1 MAPGLVPQI
10 AALRRRL
17 AFLPAPARSS
27 GEASTGQPVTVEMLV
42 NGVWTDVTAYVMV
55 RDDSGKIDVATGIQG
70 GEGSQ
75 TERAQ
80 SKPTLKNQ
88 DGRFTPR
95 NPTGPYYG
103 AIGRNTEFRISVPD
117 GLGGKSYRIWGE
129 NSSWEPGWDTSGQDV
144 WVDTAIVGIM
154 QRLAQ
159 APAPERSVLYTALTT
174 PLPDSVMAYWP
185 MEDASGAISLTSA
198 LPSGS
203 PMTWTGTP
211 TLAAYEGFPAS
222 DSVPDTSATVFSG
235 GVAKYS
241 ATGSTQVRFLC
252 YIPAAGLTQGT
263 VVCAIDQEDLGGTA
277 FWELYYGNFA
287 QSGHSFTLRQ
297 NMGDGSELGLELES
311 TYDVRGKNLYVSI
324 ECQQSGGTI
333 NRAVRLYDLDT
344 QTSYDTT
351 DTGVAATLTRVKRV
365 QFGPASRSA
374 VGPYGSTGLTA
385 VAVGHATVESAIT
398 SNTILG
404 AHLNPIGESAGRRI
418 QRLCGEA
425 GIPFEWIGDLDDTVR
440 MGAQSKANTL
450 SLAQEACLAD
460 GGLLYETKDVLG
472 LGYRTRV
479 SLYNQTPA
487 LTLSYTG
494 FNFAEIPV
502 PVEDD
507 RQIQNQLTVTAGGVS
522 ASYKQTDGTLGTNAI
537 GTYGET
543 GGLTLNLAA
552 NDTPTLLDHAAWRV
566 HLGTVD
572 EARYP
577 TVTVNLAHPSI
588 TPDMRRAI
596 LALRMGDRATFTGMP
611 AWVAPDNPDQLVLG
625 TSETLTHFEH
635 RITFTCAPAS
645 PYSYIGYLDDGTG
658 HLDTDGSQLLAA
670 ITSSDTK
677 MTVVPSTLGGTLWST
692 DDADGPWVLRL
703 GGETVTATANT
714 SAVYDNFARTVSNG
728 WGTANTGQTWT
739 VVGTAADYAV
749 GAGGGTA
756 TLPATGIA
764 HLTLVPAPTADV
776 DLYMSVSTSALAT
789 GASLFAGP
797 IVRAVDNNNFYMA
810 RIEFTTTA
818 GLILTLRKRV
828 GGTETVLATY
838 APADITHVAG
848 VYYRV
853 RLQAYGAVIRAR
865 VWDLTA
871 TSVEPTDWQVSAV
884 DSTITTADS
893 LGTRCFSNTGNTNVN
908 PVISFEN
915 VDLHNVQTFTVSR
928 STNGVVK
935 SHAAGEDVRL
945 ANPVPISL

>member
-1 MAPGLVPQI
+1 VPSIAPLV
-10 AALRRRL
+10 AAWKNRARN
-17 AFLPAPARSS
+17 LPAPARSS
-27 GEASTGQPVTVEMLV
+27 GEASNGRPVTVEMLV
-42 NGVWTDVTAYVMV
+42 RGVWVDITDPYTMV
-55 RDDSGKIDVATGIQG
+55 RDDSGSIPVTTGIQG

-80 SKPTLKNQ
+80 AKLTLKNQ

-103 AIGRNTEFRISVPD
+103 AIGRNTPFRISVPD

-129 NSSWEPGWDTSGQDV
+129 NSAWEPGWDTSGNDV

-174 PLPDSVMAYWP
+174 PLPSSVMAYWP
-185 MEDASGAISLTSA
+185 MEDASGQTSLASA

-211 TLAAYEGFPAS
+211 TLANYADFPAS
-222 DSVPDTSATVFSG
+222 DPVPETSATVFSG
-235 GVAKYS
+235 GVAKYT

-252 YIPAAGLTQGT
+252 AIPAAGLTQGT
-263 VVCAIDQEDLGGTA
+263 VVCSIDQEDLGGTA

-287 QSGHSFTLRQ
+287 QNGHSFTLRQ

-311 TYDVRGKNLYVSI
+311 TYDVRGKRLYVSI
-324 ECQQSGGTI
+324 EFQQSGGTI

-351 DTGVAATLTRVKRV
+351 DTGVAATLTRVTRL

-374 VGPYGSTGLTA
+374 VGPYGSTGLSA
-385 VAVGHATVESAIT
+385 VDVGHATVENAIT

-404 AHLNPIGESAGRRI
+404 VHLNPIGETAGRRI
-418 QRLCGEA
+418 QRLCGES
-425 GIPFEWIGDLDDTVR
+425 GIPFEWIGDLDDTVAL
-440 MGAQSKANTL
+440 GGQSKANTL
-450 SLAQEACLAD
+450 TLVQEACLAD

-494 FNFAEIPV
+494 YNFNEIPV

-507 RQIQNQLTVTAGGVS
+507 RQVQNQLTVTAGGVS
-522 ASYKQTDGTLGTNAI
+522 ASYQQTDGNLATTKI

-552 NDTPTLLDHAAWRV
+552 TDTATLLSHAAWRV

-577 TVTVNLAHPSI
+577 NITVNLAHPSI

-596 LALRMGDRATFTGMP
+596 LALRIGDRAQFTGMP
-611 AWVAPDNPDQLVLG
+611 AWVAPDNPDQLILG

-635 RITFTCAPAS
+635 RLTFVCAPAS
-645 PYSYIGYLDDGTG
+645 PYSSIGYLDTNSPRM
-658 HLDTDGSQLLAA
+658 DTSGSQLAA
-670 ITSSDTK
+670 DATSGATTLSVATTSGPVWVQYGQLNANRSFETDLSNWSGSGATIARVATPGSPPFSGLWSMQITPDGVATFPNAGSEQIAVTVGQQYTLSGWLYCATSRPVDLNINWFDGSHAYLSTSS
-677 MTVVPSTLGGTLWST
+677 S
-692 DDADGPWVLRL
+692 
-703 GGETVTATANT
+703 EQTVTAN
-714 SAVYDNFARTVSNG
+714 
-728 WGTANTGQTWT
+728 TWT
-739 VVGTAADYAV
+739 WFQQ
-749 GAGGGTA
+749 TA
-756 TLPATGIA
+756 TAPASA
-764 HLTLVPAPTADV
+764 AFANLAPTVPTTPPSTDV
-776 DLYMSVSTSALAT
+776 LTVDEVMFYA
-789 GASLFAGP
+789 AGETP
-797 IVRAVDNNNFYMA
+797 RPD
-810 RIEFTTTA
+810 EFPFD
-818 GLILTLRKRV
+818 IRV
-828 GGTETVLATY
+828 GGEVMTVTR
-838 APADITHVAG
+838 VAG
-848 VYYRV
+848 
-853 RLQAYGAVIRAR
+853 
-865 VWDLTA
+865 D
-871 TSVEPTDWQVSAV
+871 TSP
-884 DSTITTADS
+884 
-893 LGTRCFSNTGNTNVN
+893 
-908 PVISFEN
+908 
-915 VDLHNVQTFTVSR
+915 QTFTVTR
-928 STNGVVK
+928 AVNGVVK
-935 SHAAGEDVRL
+935 AQTAGTAVEL
-945 ANPVPISL
+945 AHPYYIAL